1 MFNTLFFQPL
11 YNLLVI
17 LYHALGDNLGLA
29 IIAIALVS
37 RLVTLP
43 LTLRQTKMTEK
54 SREMSEKMKE
64 VKKKYK
70 NDKEKQQQ
78 EMMKIQS
85 EYLPAQI
92 SGCLP
97 LIVQF
102 IFLIYIYKVIRS
114 LISDPSSF
122 NNVAYSFVPKFPENY
137 VVNDSFLSGL
147 IHLKETPTSVGTDD
161 VLNFIPYL
169 ILVLAVGL
177 TQFVSMKLMS
187 AKQNTKKLE
196 KEKEEKKKSDD
207 TPDDFAE
214 IMQQSTKQA
223 MMLMP
228 IMIMFGALSFPAGLS
243 LYWSAQSIFMIIQQ
257 ISVRFLPK
265 NKEKVASN

>member
-1 MFNTLFFQPL
+1 
-11 YNLLVI
+11 
-17 LYHALGDNLGLA
+17 
-29 IIAIALVS
+29 
-37 RLVTLP
+37 
-43 LTLRQTKMTEK
+43 
-54 SREMSEKMKE
+54 
-64 VKKKYK
+64 
-70 NDKEKQQQ
+70 
-78 EMMKIQS
+78 MKIQS
-85 EYLPAQI
+85 EYLPSQI

-114 LISDPSSF
+114 LISNPESF
-122 NNVAYSFVPKFPENY
+122 NNVAYSFVSKFPENY

-161 VLNFIPYL
+161 ILKFVPYI
-169 ILVLAVGL
+169 ILVLLVGL

-187 AKQNTKKLE
+187 AKQSAKKA
-196 KEKEEKKKSDD
+196 EKEEKKKKSDD
-207 TPDDFAE
+207 APDDFAE

-257 ISVRFLPK
+257 VSIKFLSK
-265 NKEKVASN
+265 NKEKVVSA